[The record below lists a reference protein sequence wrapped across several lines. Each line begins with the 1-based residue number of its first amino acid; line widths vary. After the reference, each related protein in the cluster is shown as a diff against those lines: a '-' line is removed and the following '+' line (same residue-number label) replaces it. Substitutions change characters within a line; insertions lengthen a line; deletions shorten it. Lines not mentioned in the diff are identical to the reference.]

1 MRSTPV
7 RIVVAALSCA
17 ACSSTGTTPA
27 GTTPAPVSVYAQSGG
42 ANAGLQGVTLVTGGT
57 AQTTTLTATRE
68 AIWPHL
74 VGAYASL
81 GIPLTQQDEATF
93 KLGNTQLKARRA
105 LNNLQLRTALDCGS
119 DLAGEKAESYEL
131 RITIESSL
139 ATAGSGTGTE
149 LTTSVLRRRP
159 LRVGQRQRCQLQHQG
174 RIRAPHPA
182 LRPRPARPAQQV
194 RRR

>member
-105 LNNLQLRTALDCGS
+105 LNNLQLRTALECGS

-149 LTTSVLRRRP
+149 LTTSVSAVGRSASVSGSDVSCSTKGEFERRI
-159 LRVGQRQRCQLQHQG
+159 QRYVRAQLG
-174 RIRAPHPA
+174 LPGK
-182 LRPRPARPAQQV
+182 
-194 RRR
+194 